1 MDFKSPLRGQIEV
14 NRQNGTVQLNCA
26 VSPDLR
32 IIHMAKYISKSK
44 VGFRARS
51 RKARLRCFFRWFLYS
66 AVLLMFYLCE
76 VAPLI
81 RGWCPLLIIPLAT
94 AVAMFEGELA
104 AGVFGVFCGL
114 MLDMA
119 SGTLLGFSSMWLL
132 ISCPLISL
140 LSRFWLKSNWLSHL
154 VMNTA
159 VCVIMCGLDF
169 LFLHWVWEREYSGI
183 SFLHSLLPAYAWAV
197 AFSVPVYF
205 LVRLISN
212 RLRPKEERRLEEAAG
227 NAAAEEEI
235 TKGAEE

>member
-1 MDFKSPLRGQIEV
+1 
-14 NRQNGTVQLNCA
+14 
-26 VSPDLR
+26 
-32 IIHMAKYISKSK
+32 MAKYISKSK

-66 AVLLMFYLCE
+66 AVLLMFYLWE

-169 LFLHWVWEREYSGI
+169 LFLQIGRASCRER
-183 SFLHSLLPAYAWAV
+183 V
-197 AFSVPVYF
+197 
-205 LVRLISN
+205 
-212 RLRPKEERRLEEAAG
+212 
-227 NAAAEEEI
+227 
-235 TKGAEE
+235 

>member
-1 MDFKSPLRGQIEV
+1 MTEKARWDSG
-14 NRQNGTVQLNCA
+14 
-26 VSPDLR
+26 
-32 IIHMAKYISKSK
+32 
-44 VGFRARS
+44 RAP
-51 RKARLRCFFRWFLYS
+51 RKARLLLLFPIVPLFSRAADVLPVGGRS
-66 AVLLMFYLCE
+66 AYTQGGV
-76 VAPLI
+76 
-81 RGWCPLLIIPLAT
+81 PLLIIPLAT
-94 AVAMFEGELA
+94 AAAMFEGELA

>member
-1 MDFKSPLRGQIEV
+1 
-14 NRQNGTVQLNCA
+14 
-26 VSPDLR
+26 
-32 IIHMAKYISKSK
+32 MAKYISKSK

-66 AVLLMFYLCE
+66 AVLLMFYLWE

-212 RLRPKEERRLEEAAG
+212 RLRPKEERRLDVLGRGVSALGHGEVLASVGYLYFKKPQSAQERRAYHYCRKHG
-227 NAAAEEEI
+227 RPQQVL
-235 TKGAEE
+235 KF

>member
-1 MDFKSPLRGQIEV
+1 
-14 NRQNGTVQLNCA
+14 
-26 VSPDLR
+26 
-32 IIHMAKYISKSK
+32 MAKYISKSK

-66 AVLLMFYLCE
+66 AVLLMFYLWE

-94 AVAMFEGELA
+94 AAAMFEGELA

-227 NAAAEEEI
+227 NAAAEDEI